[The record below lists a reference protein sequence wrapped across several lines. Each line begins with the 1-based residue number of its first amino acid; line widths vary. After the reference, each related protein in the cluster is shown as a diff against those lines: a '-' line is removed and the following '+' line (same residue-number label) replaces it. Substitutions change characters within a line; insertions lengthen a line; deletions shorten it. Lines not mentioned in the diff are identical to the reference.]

1 MLRTNHF
8 RTLVSISLLAAVGTL
23 SACGGDD
30 KGTQEAAVEE
40 IIEQA
45 SGGSVDIEIDEDG
58 NVANIE
64 TEDGSL
70 NIGSGELPAEWP
82 ADVPVYEG
90 GQITSTQ
97 SMESNGEQ
105 FVIVG
110 YQTTE
115 AAGDAVA
122 GFKAA
127 LVAAGFTVDAEGAT
141 TDGAGSGLWTLT
153 ASRGQYVVTASG
165 VGSPDEPAQVQVSLT
180 IKP

>member
-1 MLRTNHF
+1 MLRTTRFH
-8 RTLVSISLLAAVGTL
+8 TVVSATLLAVVGTL

-30 KGTQEAAVEE
+30 SNAQEAAVEE

-90 GQITSTQ
+90 GQIMTNQ
-97 SMESNGEQ
+97 SMESNGER
-105 FVIVG
+105 FLIVG

-115 AAGDAVA
+115 PAGDAVA
-122 GFKAA
+122 GFKSA
-127 LVAAGFTVDAEGAT
+127 LVAAGFTIEADGAT
-141 TDGAGSGLWTLT
+141 TDGAGAGLWTLT
-153 ASRGQYVVTASG
+153 ASRGQYIVTASG
-165 VGSPDEPAQVQVSLT
+165 VGSPDEPTQLQLSLT